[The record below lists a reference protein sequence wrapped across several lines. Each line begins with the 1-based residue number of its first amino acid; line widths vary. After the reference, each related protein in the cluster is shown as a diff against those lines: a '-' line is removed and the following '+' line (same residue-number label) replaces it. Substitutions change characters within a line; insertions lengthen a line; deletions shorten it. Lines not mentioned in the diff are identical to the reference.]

1 MAIQTISP
9 VTGEVLERFDE
20 LTPEEL
26 EDKLARAAAAA
37 ASYRLTSVEQR
48 AAWLRQ
54 SADLLAKEADAVS
67 AMITTEMGKPYRSAQ
82 EEVAKCVH
90 GLRFYATEG
99 PRYLEALP
107 ADPQRVGAKQ
117 TFVTYQP
124 IGVVLAVMPWNLPLW
139 QAMRFAAPA
148 LTAGNVGI
156 LKHASN
162 VPRTAL
168 YMEQLFRRAGFP
180 DDVFQTLLI
189 SARRVEQ
196 VLRDD
201 RVSAATLTGSEPAGI
216 SVATIAGSE
225 IKKVV
230 LELGGSDPFIV
241 MPSTDLDRA
250 TDVAVKARTLN
261 NGQSCI
267 NGKRFFV
274 HADIFDAFM
283 AKFVAKM
290 GALVVGDPMDAATDI
305 GPLATESGRDDVK
318 AYVDDAVAKG
328 ATVHVGGKRPDR
340 PGWFYPP
347 TVLTDVTP
355 DMKMYHEEVFG
366 PVAQVWSVPS
376 LEEAL
381 GLANGHPYGLGSNLW
396 SEDQADRD
404 LFVRDVQSGMAF
416 INGNTTSYPEI
427 PFGGVKRSGYGRELS
442 DLGMREFMNA
452 KTVWIGEDARP

>member
-1 MAIQTISP
+1 MAIATTSP
-9 VTGEVLERFDE
+9 VTGEVVESFDE
-20 LTPEEL
+20 LTPEQL

-37 ASYRLTSVEQR
+37 ATYRLTSVEDR
-48 AAWLRQ
+48 AGWLAQ
-54 SADLLAKEADAVS
+54 AADLLEKDADAVS
-67 AMITTEMGKPYRSAQ
+67 RMITTEMGKTLRAAH

-90 GLRFYATEG
+90 GLRFYAVEG
-99 PRYLEALP
+99 PKFLRDAP
-107 ADPQRVGAKQ
+107 GDAGRVGAKQ

-148 LTAGNVGI
+148 LMAGNVGV

-162 VPRTAL
+162 VPQCAL
-168 YMEQLFRRAGFP
+168 YLERLFQEAGFP
-180 DDVFQTLLI
+180 EDVFQTLLI

-201 RVSAATLTGSEPAGI
+201 RVRAATLTGSEPAGR
-216 SVATIAGSE
+216 SVGTIAGDE

-241 MPSTDLDRA
+241 MPSADLERA

-274 HADIFDAFM
+274 HQDIAEAFLER
-283 AKFVAKM
+283 FTAKM
-290 GALVVGDPMDAATDI
+290 GALVVGDPMDEGTDV
-305 GPLATESGRDDVK
+305 GPLATESGRRDVED
-318 AYVDDAVAKG
+318 YVDDAVGKG
-328 ATVHVGGKRPDR
+328 ATALVGGSRPER

-347 TVLTDVTP
+347 TVLTGVTP
-355 DMKMYHEEVFG
+355 EMKMYHEEVFG
-366 PVAQVWSVPS
+366 PVAQVWTVSS

-381 GLANGHPYGLGSNLW
+381 EIANGHPYGLGSNLW
-396 SEDQADRD
+396 SEDGDERE

-452 KTVWIGEDARP
+452 KTVWVGQDS

>member
-1 MAIQTISP
+1 MAIATTSP
-9 VTGEVLERFDE
+9 VTGEVLKSFDE

-26 EDKLARAAAAA
+26 EDKLSRAAAAA

-48 AAWLRQ
+48 AEWLGQ
-54 SADLLAKEADAVS
+54 AADHLEKDTDSVS
-67 AMITTEMGKPYRSAQ
+67 ELITTEMGKTYRAAQ
-82 EEVAKCVH
+82 EEVAKCVR
-90 GLRFYATEG
+90 GLRFYAAEG
-99 PRYLEALP
+99 PAFLKNLH
-107 ADPQRVGAKQ
+107 ADASLVAAKE
-117 TFVTYQP
+117 TYVTYQP
-124 IGVVLAVMPWNLPLW
+124 IGPVLAVMPWNLPMW

-148 LTAGNVGI
+148 LTAGNVGL

-162 VPRTAL
+162 VPQTAL
-168 YMEQLFRRAGFP
+168 YMERLFRDAGFP

-189 SARRVEQ
+189 SSRRVEQ
-196 VLRDD
+196 VLRDG
-201 RVSAATLTGSEPAGI
+201 RVMAATLTGSEPAGK

-241 MPSTDLDRA
+241 MPSTNLERA
-250 TDVAVKARTLN
+250 TEVAVKARTLN

-274 HADIFDAFM
+274 HTDIYDAFLER
-283 AKFVAKM
+283 FVAKM

-305 GPLATESGRDDVK
+305 GPLATESGRDDVE
-318 AYVDDAVAKG
+318 AYVDDAVGKG
-328 ATVHVGGKRPDR
+328 AQVQVGGKRPDG

-347 TVLTDVTP
+347 TVLTGVTR
-355 DMKMYHEEVFG
+355 DMRMYHEEVFG
-366 PVAQVWSVPS
+366 PVAQVWAVGSV
-376 LEEAL
+376 EEAL
-381 GLANGHPYGLGSNLW
+381 RLANAHPYGLASDTW
-396 SEDQADRD
+396 REDEAERE
-404 LFVRDVQSGMAF
+404 LFIRDVQSGMAF

-452 KTVWIGEDARP
+452 KTVWIGE

>member
-1 MAIQTISP
+1 MAIATTSP
-9 VTGEVLERFDE
+9 LTGEVLRRFDE

-48 AAWLRQ
+48 AEWLHHA
-54 SADLLAKEADAVS
+54 ADRLEKEVESVS
-67 AMITTEMGKPYRSAQ
+67 SMITTEMGKTFRAAE
-82 EEVAKCVH
+82 EEVAKCVR

-99 PRYLEALP
+99 PAFLRDLEG
-107 ADPQRVGAKQ
+107 DGGRVGAKQ

-124 IGVVLAVMPWNLPLW
+124 IGAVLAVMPWNLPLW

-148 LTAGNVGI
+148 LMAGNVGL

-162 VPRTAL
+162 VPQCAL
-168 YMEQLFRRAGFP
+168 YLEELFRDAGFP

-189 SARRVEQ
+189 SAGRVEQ
-196 VLRDD
+196 VLRDP
-201 RVSAATLTGSEPAGI
+201 RVAAATLTGSEPAGR
-216 SVATIAGSE
+216 SVATIAGDE

-241 MPSTDLDRA
+241 MPSTNLEQA

-274 HADIFDAFM
+274 HEDIGDAFIEM
-283 AKFVAKM
+283 FVAKM
-290 GALVVGDPMDAATDI
+290 GALVVGDPMDEGTDV
-305 GPLATESGRDDVK
+305 GPLATESGRRDVES
-318 AYVDDAVAKG
+318 YVDDAVAKG
-328 ATVHVGGKRPDR
+328 ATVLLGGERPDG

-347 TVLTDVTP
+347 TVLTGITP
-355 DMKMYHEEVFG
+355 EMRMYHEEVFG
-366 PVAQVWSVPS
+366 PVAQVWTVPS

-381 GLANGHPYGLGSNLW
+381 REANGHPYGLGSNLW
-396 SEDQADRD
+396 SEDEAERE

-452 KTVWIGEDARP
+452 KTVWIGQDA